1 MKMAQQ
7 DRVSLVF
14 VAIALTCALSLPQP
28 HQKRKCFNNFD
39 NFEECWQGWQDIEEY
54 CLNDQG
60 EFELCHPHTGEGE
73 EGEEDTSYELSQHC
87 YAS

>member
-1 MKMAQQ
+1 MKMAKT
-7 DRVSLVF
+7 DVVCLVL
-14 VAIALTCALSLPQP
+14 VAIALTCTLSQP
-28 HQKRKCFNNFD
+28 HQQRKCFKNFE
-39 NFEECWQGWQDIEEY
+39 NFEECWEDIEEY

-73 EGEEDTSYELSQHC
+73 EGEEDTSYQLSQHC